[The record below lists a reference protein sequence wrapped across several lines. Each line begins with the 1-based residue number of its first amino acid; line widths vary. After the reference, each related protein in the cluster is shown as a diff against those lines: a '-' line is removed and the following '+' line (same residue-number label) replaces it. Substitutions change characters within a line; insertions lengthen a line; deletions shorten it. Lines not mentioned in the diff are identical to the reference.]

1 MKHRNVMLQKERQA
15 RSKAA
20 KLVHRYPLIKGALV
34 VSERTCGKP
43 GCKCT
48 RGEKHLTCYL
58 SVRYKGK
65 REMIYVPKEWEDRIQ
80 TWVKTYKEGMKLI
93 DVISDSSLNRLIKA
107 KKAKRD
113 KRADR

>member
-1 MKHRNVMLQKERQA
+1 MRHRNVMAQKERNA

-34 VSERTCGKP
+34 ISERTCGKP

-48 RGEKHLTCYL
+48 RGEKHLTCYV
-58 SVRYKGK
+58 SVRHRAK
-65 REMIYVPKEWEDRIQ
+65 RKMIYVPKEWEGKIR

-93 DVISDSSLNRLIKA
+93 DVVSESCLNRLMKA
-107 KKAKRD
+107 KKD
-113 KRADR
+113 KRTD